1 VPEPSVSARTAGAG
15 PNAGPAIRCYR
26 PSVASLRQVRQEL
39 IDDPNLTGAAF
50 CRTYSA
56 AADRWLT
63 ELFGEATGGHAHGI
77 ALLAVG
83 GYGRSELCPYSDL
96 DVVLVHR
103 DRRDV
108 SAVADRL
115 WYPVWDEG
123 IPLDHSVRS
132 QREVLEAAAA
142 DLRVALGLLDAR
154 VVCGDEHV
162 AETVIREATEQW
174 QRQRPAWLGTL
185 GDQVAARHAAAGDV
199 AFLLEPDL
207 KEAHGGLRDAGAL
220 RAVMLALP
228 DLADYVDATAVTD
241 AERVLTRIRIELH
254 RRAGREL
261 NRLLLQEQDE
271 IATALTAGDADRLMT
286 DVAHAGRTIAWEGDD
301 AWRRCRLQLASGR
314 GRSERGRS
322 GRRRLRARHGNVGGP
337 AAVVES
343 RRRGT
348 GILDGE
354 VVLLDESSVAD
365 DPELALR
372 LALTAAERNLPISRS
387 ALNLLGRKA
396 PAPPSPWPVTTRALF
411 VDLLATGSPAIAAIE
426 ALEQRGLFSRY
437 LPEWSSV
444 RNKPQ
449 RNAYHRFTVD
459 RHLLEATALAAG
471 LVDRA
476 ARPDLLLVGT
486 LLHDIGKGFP
496 GDHTEVGVQL
506 VPQIATRMGFPPDD
520 VTVLTSLVR
529 LHLLLPD
536 MATRRDLSDPATVER
551 VASEVGSRSTLDL
564 LAAMVE
570 ADSQATGPSAWGS
583 WKAGL
588 LRELVDRTC
597 QVLEGR
603 RPVAP
608 TTWLTEEH
616 RVMMATVREHGQPA
630 LALEDPTLSVIAPDR
645 PGLLSAVA
653 GVLALHGLDVRAASV
668 DGEDGI
674 AVEIFTVEP
683 ARGRWPSTV
692 GLAEDLSAVLAGTLP
707 LEERLAERARTYRA
721 DLQAVPPHLVATQVT
736 IDNDASEHATV
747 IEVRAA
753 DVIGQLHRITGAL
766 FSCGVDVVSAH
777 VSTFGPAVVDA
788 FYVRGPDG
796 EKITDQAA
804 LSRIEQ
810 ALGAGVVDN

>member
-1 VPEPSVSARTAGAG
+1 MGRIAG
-15 PNAGPAIRCYR
+15 PVIRWYR

-39 IDDPNLTGAAF
+39 IDDVRLTGMAF
-50 CRTYSA
+50 CRDYSA
-56 AADRWLT
+56 AADAWLT
-63 ELFGEATGGHAHGI
+63 GLFDQASDGHHRGL

-115 WYPVWDEG
+115 WYPIWDEG
-123 IPLDHSVRS
+123 IALDHSVRS
-132 QREVLEAAAA
+132 QRDVLEAAAA

-154 VVCGDEHV
+154 TVCGDAHV
-162 AETVIREATEQW
+162 GETVVRETAEQW
-174 QRQRPAWLGTL
+174 QRQRPARLGQL
-185 GDQVAARHAAAGDV
+185 GDQVAERHASAGDV

-207 KEAHGGLRDAGAL
+207 KESHGGLRDAGAL
-220 RAVMLALP
+220 RAVMLAFP
-228 DLADYVDATAVTD
+228 DLADYVDATAVND
-241 AERVLTRIRIELH
+241 AEQALTRIRIELH

-271 IATALTAGDADRLMT
+271 IAAALTAGDADRLMT
-286 DVAHAGRTIAWEGDD
+286 EVAHAGRTIAWEADD
-301 AWRRCRLQLASGR
+301 AWRRCRVQLSGLERSGPWWSAR
-314 GRSERGRS
+314 GRSRD
-322 GRRRLRARHGNVGGP
+322 RHHHTGVLTP
-337 AAVVES
+337 AEGS
-343 RRRGT
+343 HRRGT

-354 VVLLDESSVAD
+354 VVLLDDAAVTD
-365 DPELALR
+365 DPELGLR
-372 LALTAAERNLPISRS
+372 LALTAAEHNLPISRS

-396 PAPPSPWPVTTRALF
+396 PAPSAPWPASTRALF
-411 VDLLATGSPAIAAIE
+411 VDLLAAGPPAIAAIE

-437 LPEWSSV
+437 LPEWSDV

-471 LVDRA
+471 LTGRVS
-476 ARPDLLLVGT
+476 RPDLLLVGT
-486 LLHDIGKGFP
+486 LLHDIGKGRP
-496 GDHTEVGVQL
+496 GDHTDVGVRI
-506 VPQIATRMGFPPDD
+506 VPGIAARMGFPPDD
-520 VTVLTSLVR
+520 VAVLTSLVR

-536 MATRRDLSDPATVER
+536 MATRRDLSDPATTER
-551 VASEVGSRSTLDL
+551 VAGEVGSRPTLDL

-570 ADSQATGPSAWGS
+570 ADSRATGPSAWGS

-588 LRELVDRTC
+588 LRELVDRTTL
-597 QVLEGR
+597 VLEGR
-603 RPVAP
+603 RPPAP

-630 LALEDPTLSVIAPDR
+630 LALDDPTLSVIAPDR

-683 ARGRWPSTV
+683 ARGRWPSMV
-692 GLAEDLSAVLAGTLP
+692 GLAEDVSGVLAGSLR
-707 LEERLAERARTYRA
+707 LEERLAERARTYRS
-721 DLQAVPPHLVATQVT
+721 DLQAVPPHLVATRVA
-736 IDNDASEHATV
+736 IDNGASEHATV
-747 IEVRAA
+747 VEVRAA

-766 FSCGVDVVSAH
+766 FSCEVDVVSAH

-796 EKITDQAA
+796 GKISDRAS

-810 ALGAGVVDN
+810 AIVAAVATVAGPAGVVVD